1 MEGSAQIKLQLI
13 SHLKGGEA
21 FMPVEELLKEITFE
35 KLGLRPKDLPYSF
48 YELFYH
54 IRFTQKDILD
64 YCTSREYK
72 EHSWPA
78 DYWPQEKSPV
88 NSIAWEK
95 LKEDYFRERQL
106 LIDHLLAPH
115 TELLGMVGNNTAHSL
130 LREVLLVIEHTAYHS
145 GQMLIVL
152 RYLGLHNPD

>member
-1 MEGSAQIKLQLI
+1 MDGNAQIKLQLI
-13 SHLKGGEA
+13 THLKGGEA
-21 FMPVEELLKEITFE
+21 FIPLEELLKEITFD

-64 YCTSREYK
+64 YCIAKDYK
-72 EHSWPA
+72 TPSWPA
-78 DYWPQEKSPV
+78 DYWPQENSPADT
-88 NSIAWEK
+88 NSWEK

-106 LIDHLLAPH
+106 LIDHLMDPE
-115 TELLGMVGNNTAHSL
+115 TELLGIVRNNTAHSL

-152 RYLGLHNPD
+152 RHLGLHTTD